1 MIQNS
6 AARVVMSLKKHD
18 HITEARKILH
28 WLPIEARCK
37 FKIIT
42 LTWKALNNMGPTYI
56 KDLLKVK
63 LCRPG
68 LRSNN
73 SIILEVP
80 KTNLIGCGNR
90 AFCKAAPVLWN
101 NLTEELRN
109 TDKLDTFKSRLK
121 TKLFND
127 YYK

>member
-1 MIQNS
+1 LVQNS
-6 AARVVMSLKKHD
+6 AARVVMGLKKYD
-18 HITEARKILH
+18 HITQIRKELH

-37 FKIIT
+37 FKIIM
-42 LTWKALNNMGPTYI
+42 LTWKALNTMGPTYI
-56 KDLLKVK
+56 KDLLKIK
-63 LCRPG
+63 LCRSV

-73 SIILEVP
+73 SIILEIP

-101 NLTEELRN
+101 GLPEELRN
-109 TDKLDTFKSRLK
+109 TEKLGTFKSRLK